1 MSMDTVAA
9 RSSRPAA
16 RCVRTEVRWRWARR
30 GPRRAEDTSRCLGGA
45 ADRPHHAGLR
55 GRGHLQPNRAAHQRT
70 IAGWESVASHRPTR
84 VAASGAVRT
93 RRGDG
98 RMVAAVANLGLG
110 GGQKP
115 VRGRHHNGS
124 GAFPSPI
131 GALEDSRRAFENA
144 CFLYLLRLTS
154 LDTFGCDGRCCS
166 SRRSFYTHAGS
177 NQAQTTR
184 LTCCLDEPAEPAPS
198 VTAV

>member
-84 VAASGAVRT
+84 GAASGAVRT
-93 RRGDG
+93 QRGDG
-98 RMVAAVANLGLG
+98 RTVAAVANLGSAG
-110 GGQKP
+110 VNSPCAAAIIMAAARSQP
-115 VRGRHHNGS
+115 D
-124 GAFPSPI
+124 PS
-131 GALEDSRRAFENA
+131 LEGSRRAFENA
-144 CFLYLLRLTS
+144 CFLYFGYDRRDYIFRSRSKNNRLAS
-154 LDTFGCDGRCCS
+154 AVNMHQVS
-166 SRRSFYTHAGS
+166 SNSVGS
-177 NQAQTTR
+177 
-184 LTCCLDEPAEPAPS
+184 
-198 VTAV
+198 V

>member
-16 RCVRTEVRWRWARR
+16 RGVRTEVRWRWARR

-55 GRGHLQPNRAAHQRT
+55 GRGHLQPNHATHQRT

-84 VAASGAVRT
+84 VSASGAVRT

-98 RMVAAVANLGLG
+98 RTVAAVANLGLG

-124 GAFPSPI
+124 GPFPSPI

-144 CFLYLLRLTS
+144 CFLYFGYDRPDYIFRSRSKNNRLAS
-154 LDTFGCDGRCCS
+154 AVNMHQVS
-166 SRRSFYTHAGS
+166 SNSVGS
-177 NQAQTTR
+177 
-184 LTCCLDEPAEPAPS
+184 
-198 VTAV
+198 V

>member
-1 MSMDTVAA
+1 MSMDTAA

-16 RCVRTEVRWRWARR
+16 RGVRTEVRWRWARR

-98 RMVAAVANLGLG
+98 RTVAAW
-110 GGQKP
+110 QIW
-115 VRGRHHNGS
+115 GS
-124 GAFPSPI
+124 AGVNSPCAAAIIMAAARSRARSELWKTADEPSKMH
-131 GALEDSRRAFENA
+131 A
-144 CFLYLLRLTS
+144 
-154 LDTFGCDGRCCS
+154 
-166 SRRSFYTHAGS
+166 FYT
-177 NQAQTTR
+177 
-184 LTCCLDEPAEPAPS
+184 S
-198 VTAV
+198 VTIRNFRRDNVGGNNTVSPARSICIKLHPDR